1 MLLRASPVEY
11 LPLIEDHVFKTSHLN
26 ASPAAQIALNTRIV
40 FIQTDWSDVYE
51 WKLQQGPLSMI
62 PLSDVGFRLQQT
74 PFSAVK
80 M

>member
-40 FIQTDWSDVYE
+40 FIQRQTGVMGMSE
-51 WKLQQGPLSMI
+51 SCSKGPS
-62 PLSDVGFRLQQT
+62 Q
-74 PFSAVK
+74 
-80 M
+80 